1 MYNYAIPCFAHCK
14 MKHCMCMHLHGERQV
29 YIYYRVHEGGNNITF
44 VGMTMIK

>member
-14 MKHCMCMHLHGERQV
+14 MKHCMCMHLHGER
-29 YIYYRVHEGGNNITF
+29 ITVHEGGNNITF